1 MEHSIRWVFY
11 SRQLLKNYLL
21 RYYVILYNC
30 DSVTKLQIFMFKKIK
45 ELKNAYQQGVI
56 DSLADNSYLMIV
68 VLLSLVNDI
77 NLKDKNQLFKIYDDI
92 ISILYES
99 NIEYKKLQILN
110 SDIEEIHKTYNT
122 SLLDQV
128 LLTYKDVYE
137 PDGESYKVLK
147 NEYKLNLSQIENLK
161 FQYQSLISSN
171 LEKLFLSNQEH
182 ITNQFFQNHLK
193 KIISKLH

>member
-1 MEHSIRWVFY
+1 
-11 SRQLLKNYLL
+11 
-21 RYYVILYNC
+21 
-30 DSVTKLQIFMFKKIK
+30 MFKKIK

-99 NIEYKKLQILN
+99 NIEYKKLQILS

-147 NEYKLNLSQIENLK
+147 NEYKLNLPQIENLK
-161 FQYQSLISSN
+161 SQYQSLISSN

-182 ITNQFFQNHLK
+182 ITSQFFQNHLK

>member
-1 MEHSIRWVFY
+1 
-11 SRQLLKNYLL
+11 
-21 RYYVILYNC
+21 
-30 DSVTKLQIFMFKKIK
+30 MFKKIK
-45 ELKNAYQQGVI
+45 ELKNVYQQGVL

-68 VLLSLVNDI
+68 VLLSLINDVHI
-77 NLKDKNQLFKIYDDI
+77 KDKKQLLKIYDDI
-92 ISILYES
+92 IAILYES
-99 NIEYKKLQILN
+99 NFEYKKLKILR

-122 SLLDQV
+122 LLLDQV
-128 LLTYKDVYE
+128 LLAYKDVYE
-137 PDGESYKVLK
+137 PGGESYAVLK
-147 NEYKLNLSQIENLK
+147 NEYKLNLSQIDNLK